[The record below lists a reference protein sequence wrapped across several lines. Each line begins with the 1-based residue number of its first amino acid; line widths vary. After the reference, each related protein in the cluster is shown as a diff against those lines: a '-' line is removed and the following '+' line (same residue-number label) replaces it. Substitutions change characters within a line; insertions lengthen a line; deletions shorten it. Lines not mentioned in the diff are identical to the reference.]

1 MPLGKRTD
9 FGDARYA
16 GLDVPFKS
24 RVEDVL
30 DSAMECGFDFIVAP
44 LVDPSRRPTPPAP
57 TPTGAL
63 IPPFLPQQVMH
74 LMSSVQISNQIV
86 GKVSSWIDLD
96 AEDENQK
103 RDSLTALHQELAWAS
118 HLTVQAVLLPSPPH
132 GSHSPNYARAIAH
145 AIVAGTAG
153 AALWLLIPAATTK
166 EITANP
172 ASQMDTKDNIN
183 NTKSNN
189 NNNNS
194 SNSNSNSVS
203 DPWEWWNAVRFA
215 TNHSSKLGVAL
226 EIGATLP
233 EEDDNLQRWWGEP
246 LKAVIVQTDAFLTNR
261 RGYPTL
267 SKRHQEFLVHAFR
280 RNIQVVL
287 AGEAKH
293 SPDPEHPEPSTAAP
307 LPPPPPSP
315 PSSSRVVASGG
326 ATEYPSLA
334 ESASMLTTTVNAP
347 PLSSNPVRVYWEY
360 LSFLFRKQPVT
371 GETDTLEF
379 AYRDFLQAPLQPLQ
393 DNLES
398 QTYETFER
406 DGTKYKVYGEAV
418 RQALLDK
425 VPPSE
430 AATTVMVLMV
440 VGAGR
445 GPLVSASIAAAH
457 AANRRLRIWAVE
469 KNPNAVVHLNARA
482 AAEGWRD
489 VTIIHADMRDWNAPE
504 PADILVSELLG
515 SFGDNELSPECL
527 DGAQRFLRPGGISIP
542 QAYTSFLQP
551 ITAHKLWT
559 DVNAY
564 NDVEHFETPFVVKFH
579 RFTPLAPSQALFTFN
594 HPNLSQPVIDNS
606 REETLIFT
614 CTPPQ
619 GTVCHGFAGYF
630 DAQLYKN
637 VHLSILPETHTPD
650 MSSWFPIYFPIRQPF
665 YVPAGAEMRV
675 SMWRCCS
682 RQHVWYEWAVGVA
695 PSVVSVVH
703 NPNGRSYKVGL

>member
-1 MPLGKRTD
+1 
-9 FGDARYA
+9 
-16 GLDVPFKS
+16 
-24 RVEDVL
+24 
-30 DSAMECGFDFIVAP
+30 
-44 LVDPSRRPTPPAP
+44 
-57 TPTGAL
+57 
-63 IPPFLPQQVMH
+63 
-74 LMSSVQISNQIV
+74 
-86 GKVSSWIDLD
+86 
-96 AEDENQK
+96 
-103 RDSLTALHQELAWAS
+103 
-118 HLTVQAVLLPSPPH
+118 
-132 GSHSPNYARAIAH
+132 
-145 AIVAGTAG
+145 
-153 AALWLLIPAATTK
+153 
-166 EITANP
+166 
-172 ASQMDTKDNIN
+172 
-183 NTKSNN
+183 
-189 NNNNS
+189 
-194 SNSNSNSVS
+194 
-203 DPWEWWNAVRFA
+203 
-215 TNHSSKLGVAL
+215 
-226 EIGATLP
+226 
-233 EEDDNLQRWWGEP
+233 
-246 LKAVIVQTDAFLTNR
+246 
-261 RGYPTL
+261 
-267 SKRHQEFLVHAFR
+267 
-280 RNIQVVL
+280 L

-293 SPDPEHPEPSTAAP
+293 NPEPDQPEKVTPP
-307 LPPPPPSP
+307 LPPPPA
-315 PSSSRVVASGG
+315 SSTGAGADAD

-334 ESASMLTTTVNAP
+334 ESASMLTASTSPASSH
-347 PLSSNPVRVYWEY
+347 PLRVYWEY
-360 LSFLFRKQPVT
+360 LSFLFRKQPVAK
-371 GETDTLEF
+371 ETDAIEF

-406 DGTKYKVYGEAV
+406 DGRKYKVYGEAV

-430 AATTVMVLMV
+430 AATTVTVLMV

-445 GPLVSASIAAAH
+445 GPLVTASIAAAH

-542 QAYTSFLQP
+542 QSYTSFLQP

-564 NDVEHFETPFVVKFH
+564 DDVEHFETPFVVKFH
-579 RFTPLAPSQALFTFN
+579 RFTPLALSQPLFTFD
-594 HPNLSQPVIDNS
+594 HPNTFQAVVDNS
-606 REETLIFT
+606 REATKIFS

-637 VHLSILPETHTPD
+637 VHLSILPETHTPE
-650 MSSWFPIYFPIRQPF
+650 MASWFPIYFPIRQPF
-665 YVPAGAEMRV
+665 YVPPGAEMRV

-682 RQHVWYEWAVGVA
+682 RQHVWYEWAVSVA
-695 PSVVSVVH
+695 PSVVSPVH